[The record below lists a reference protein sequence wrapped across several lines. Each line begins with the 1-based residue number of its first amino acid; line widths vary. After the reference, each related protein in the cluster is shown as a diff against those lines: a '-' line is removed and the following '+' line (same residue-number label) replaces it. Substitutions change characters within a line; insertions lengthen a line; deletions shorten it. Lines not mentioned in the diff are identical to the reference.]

1 VAAPLSLAVVIPAY
15 NEEASIATVLG
26 EVRDVFPEAAV
37 FVVDDGSSDRTAE
50 LARGAGAHVLPSPVN
65 LGIGGA
71 VQTGLTAA
79 LEAGTV
85 FLVRLDGDGQHTPSE
100 APKVLAPVLAGEA
113 DLAFGSRLAGADAD
127 GGERPTIVRRLGIAL
142 FAGLCGLITGLR
154 LRDVTSGFFAC
165 NRRAL
170 AFLSQHYPTFFP
182 EPEAIVWL
190 HKHGFRIA
198 EVGVR
203 MRPRLGG
210 VSSVNWPKAIFIM
223 LRVALGMVVTAMR
236 RPVRWK
242 EA

>member
-1 VAAPLSLAVVIPAY
+1 MAARLAVVIPAH
-15 NEEASIATVLG
+15 NEEESIAAVIK
-26 EVRDVFPEAAV
+26 EARQVFPDATV
-37 FVVDDGSSDRTAE
+37 FVVDDASRDATGTVASS
-50 LARGAGAHVLPSPVN
+50 AGAHVLPLAVN

-71 VQTGLTAA
+71 VQTGLIAA
-79 LEAGTV
+79 LEAGAEYV
-85 FLVRLDGDGQHTPSE
+85 VRMDGDGQHPPPE

-113 DLAFGSRLAGADAD
+113 DFAFGSRLAGEE
-127 GGERPTIVRRLGIAL
+127 GGEKPTIVRRLGITL
-142 FAGLCGLITGLR
+142 FASLAHLITGLR

-198 EVGVR
+198 EVAVK
-203 MRPRLGG
+203 MRPRQAG
-210 VSSVNWPKAIFIM
+210 VSTVNWPRAIFIM

-236 RPVRWK
+236 ARVRWK
-242 EA
+242 ED